1 MSSELTIIIPAKNE
15 EQYIGRLLESI
26 KDQDYPNIKHVP
38 IFIADAKST
47 DCTRTIAETFS
58 NTLNIIIIEG
68 GPVAVGR
75 NNGAEMAKSEYLL
88 FVDADVILFDKTII
102 SRTLERMKKRNFEC
116 IGAYAKCYDGKFLDK
131 LIYFLCNIV
140 QFFSQFSSPF
150 ATGMYFCI
158 KKDVFIKLGKFNP
171 SVYFAEDYFLSKNIR
186 PSRFA
191 IIGSV
196 FTTNRRFKKIGHWNM
211 IKEFVMTAL
220 HTHNQSYF
228 FKHKIENY
236 WD

>member
-1 MSSELTIIIPAKNE
+1 MASEITIIIPTKNE
-15 EQYIGRLLESI
+15 EKYIGKLLESI
-26 KDQDYPNIKHVP
+26 RNQNYQDIAHIP
-38 IFIADAKST
+38 IIIADAKST
-47 DCTRTIAETFS
+47 DHTRAIAETFS
-58 NTLNIIIIEG
+58 NTLNIALIEG

-75 NNGAEMAKSEYLL
+75 NNGAEIAESEYLL
-88 FVDADVILFDKTII
+88 FIDADVILLDKTII
-102 SRTLERMKKRNFEC
+102 KRTLEKMRKRSFEC
-116 IGAYAKCYDGKFLDK
+116 IGAYAKCYDGKFLDRF
-131 LIYFLCNIV
+131 IYFLCNIV

-158 KKDVFIKLGKFNP
+158 KKDVFIKLGRFNP

-191 IIGSV
+191 IIGSI

-228 FKHKIENY
+228 FRHKIENY